1 MGFGCCM
8 WSSWGVVVGMRVLAI
23 EVCVSFEGNVGG
35 DTMCGLRNE
44 YVVPLAADM
53 GESSAILAR
62 YVQGTGLL
70 W

>member
-23 EVCVSFEGNVGG
+23 EVCVSFEGDVSR
-35 DTMCGLRNE
+35 DSRCGPRDQ
-44 YVVPLAADM
+44 YVVLLAADM
-53 GESSAILAR
+53 GESSAILGQ

-70 W
+70 